1 MGLWH
6 SIQASL
12 FCWNYVPT
20 NPRHPF
26 SVYRAVNI
34 EGHRVAACKLVR
46 LTEETTDKDRKNVE
60 KEMRVHA
67 ALKHV
72 HVLEFLNAVVVELK
86 HKLLYVPGIYMLLE
100 FAGCGDL
107 FDKIAADV
115 GVDDEV
121 AQLYFNQLVAG
132 MVRHSLTSLDG
143 KPYRVS

>member
-1 MGLWH
+1 MH
-6 SIQASL
+6 SIQTSPFCYVYASA
-12 FCWNYVPT
+12 NSA
-20 NPRHPF
+20 HPF

-34 EGHRVAACKLVR
+34 EEHRVAACKLVK

-67 ALKHV
+67 ALKQV

-100 FAGCGDL
+100 FAGGGDL

-132 MVRHSLTSLDG
+132 MVRRSLASMDVIQTF
-143 KPYRVS
+143 RVS